1 MKDRFEG
8 GHMQTLIDWIRSVL
22 ILYFLMLIILY
33 FAAGESYKKF
43 IRFFMGLVLALTL
56 LRPVLTLFGK
66 EEMLQEGIAY
76 ESFRQ
81 RMEEAQLDFGRM
93 EDAEHELYRRQYEQ
107 ALSAQFFE
115 DAKEQ
120 LLDIE
125 DITVSL
131 SSDYELE
138 QVTIREGIC
147 GDGETLKSYL
157 MEVYGLKEGQV
168 LVQ

>member
-1 MKDRFEG
+1 
-8 GHMQTLIDWIRSVL
+8 MQTLVDWIRCVL
-22 ILYFLMLIILY
+22 ILYFLMMIILY

-56 LRPVLTLFGK
+56 MRPAMALLGK
-66 EEMLQEGIAY
+66 EEMLREGIAY

-81 RMEEAQLDFGRM
+81 HMEEMQLDFGRM
-93 EDAEHELYRRQYEQ
+93 EDAEHEVYQRQYEQ
-107 ALSAQFFE
+107 ALSAQFLTE
-115 DAKEQ
+115 ANEQ

-138 QVTIREGIC
+138 QVMIREGIY
-147 GDGETLKSYL
+147 GDGEVFKRYL
-157 MEVYGLKEGQV
+157 VEVYDLKEGQV

>member
-1 MKDRFEG
+1 
-8 GHMQTLIDWIRSVL
+8 MQTFIDWIRSIL
-22 ILYFLMLIILY
+22 ILYFLMMIVLY
-33 FAAGESYKKF
+33 FTAGESYKKF

-66 EEMLQEGIAY
+66 EEALWEGITY

-81 RMEEAQLDFGRM
+81 SMEEAQFDFGRM
-93 EDAEHELYRRQYEQ
+93 EDAENEVYRRQYER
-107 ALSAQFFE
+107 ALEEQFLE
-115 DAKEQ
+115 DAKEK

-131 SSDYELE
+131 NGDYELE
-138 QVTIREGIC
+138 QVIIREGLYS
-147 GDGETLKSYL
+147 DGETLRNYL
-157 MEVYGLKEGQV
+157 IEVYGLKEGQV